1 LFILARLECVGVAAG
16 DVGRIGFGFVCYA
29 QTENADNII
38 RALDRD
44 NRRLPIAGQYADVCL
59 SAQRFLYSSEV

>member
-29 QTENADNII
+29 QIENADNII
-38 RALDRD
+38 KVFQFTHQWA
-44 NRRLPIAGQYADVCL
+44 
-59 SAQRFLYSSEV
+59 